1 MQNSCFPEHLWKTL
15 FLRIFVKQIDGN
27 LPFMYRYTY
36 VPHTHNDNAK
46 NGGPEELAWKNY
58 TFGAK
63 RCIPN
68 KAYKILY
75 FKMDSA

>member
-1 MQNSCFPEHLWKTL
+1 
-15 FLRIFVKQIDGN
+15 
-27 LPFMYRYTY
+27 MYRYTY